1 MQCGPYRGLPVASL
15 SVLSEAMKFRNISS
29 RFLPLFLTFS
39 LAVFTAPRA
48 DADVVTTMPLDIPAA
63 SSTKVG
69 IYIAD
74 LQTGEQLYD
83 VNTSARFI
91 PASVTKSL
99 TTASALTQRSA
110 TDRFA
115 TEIVATGKIDGSVI
129 DGNLVVR
136 CVGDPTIDSQYF
148 DTTVGFADSIAAALV
163 AMGINEIKGTVII
176 DESAVPHNGVPSGW
190 VDEDIV
196 WPYGTGHHGAN
207 FSDNTFIFSFPARTS
222 QPHVPDLSVSHTPAK
237 GALKVDRDRGSETIR
252 TRGTARKQ
260 GESIKLSIPVP
271 SKVMRHAVMKAISA
285 NGISVG
291 ESEAPASEN
300 ETLVYTHY
308 SPELIEILRS
318 LMFRSDNMMA
328 EAMLRSLA
336 PGASRDAAA
345 RSELDMWELR
355 DIDTDGI
362 VIEDGSGL
370 SRNDRLTPR
379 FLAEVFVWM
388 ASHFKAPE
396 YVSLFPRAGMEGTM
410 KGFLRDTPLE
420 GRIAFKTGSM
430 KGVQSYAGFLL
441 GNDGQPTHVIVVMVN
456 NFTCGRA
463 KLKEEIENLLL
474 RTFAPGYERPK
485 PEPRKKVAKKAP
497 TKKTAKKAP
506 AKKTPAKATKKKSTA
521 TKRK

>member
-1 MQCGPYRGLPVASL
+1 
-15 SVLSEAMKFRNISS
+15 MKICNISS
-29 RFLPLFLTFS
+29 RRPVSLLLSLS
-39 LAVFTAPRA
+39 LALFVIPGAQ
-48 DADVVTTMPLDIPAA
+48 ADVVTTMPLDIPSA

-91 PASVTKSL
+91 PASVTKAL

-110 TDRFA
+110 SDRFA
-115 TEIVATGKIDGSVI
+115 TEIVATGKVADGVV

-148 DTTVGFADSIAAALV
+148 DSTVGFADSIAAALV
-163 AMGINEIKGTVII
+163 AMGINEIKGTVVI

-207 FSDNTFIFSFPARTS
+207 FSDNTFILSFPSRKS
-222 QPHVPDLSVSHTPAK
+222 QPHVPGLSVSHTPAK
-237 GALKVDRDRGSETIR
+237 GSLKVDRDRGSETVR
-252 TRGTARKQ
+252 TRGTVRPK

-271 SKVMRHAVMKAISA
+271 SKVMRHAVMQSLESGGVK
-285 NGISVG
+285 VG

-336 PGASRDAAA
+336 PGASRDASV
-345 RSELDMWELR
+345 RSEMDMWELR

-396 YVSLFPRAGMEGTM
+396 YVSLFPKAGLEGTM

-441 GNDGQPTHVIVVMVN
+441 GDDGQPTHVIVVMVN

-463 KLKEEIENLLL
+463 KLKEEIENMLL

-485 PEPRKKVAKKAP
+485 PEPRK
-497 TKKTAKKAP
+497 TAVKKAP
-506 AKKTPAKATKKKSTA
+506 AKKAASGTSAKKASAKKKSGA
-521 TKRK
+521 RKRR

>member
-1 MQCGPYRGLPVASL
+1 
-15 SVLSEAMKFRNISS
+15 
-29 RFLPLFLTFS
+29 
-39 LAVFTAPRA
+39 
-48 DADVVTTMPLDIPAA
+48 MPLDIPSA

-91 PASVTKSL
+91 PASVTKAL

-110 TDRFA
+110 SDRFT
-115 TEIVATGKIDGSVI
+115 TEIVATGKMADGVV

-148 DTTVGFADSIAAALV
+148 DSTVGFADSIAAALV
-163 AMGINEIKGTVII
+163 AMGINEIKGTVVI

-207 FSDNTFIFSFPARTS
+207 FSDNTFILSFPSRKS
-222 QPHVPDLSVSHTPAK
+222 QPHVPGLSVSHTPGK
-237 GALKVDRDRGSETIR
+237 GSLKVDRDRGSETVR
-252 TRGTARKQ
+252 TRGTVRPK
-260 GESIKLSIPVP
+260 GESIKLSTPVP
-271 SKVMRHAVMKAISA
+271 SKVMRHAVMQSLES
-285 NGISVG
+285 NGVKVG

-345 RSELDMWELR
+345 RSEIDMWELR

-396 YVSLFPRAGMEGTM
+396 YVSLFPKAGLEGTM

-463 KLKEEIENLLL
+463 KLKEEIENMLL

-485 PEPRKKVAKKAP
+485 PEPRKKAV
-497 TKKTAKKAP
+497 
-506 AKKTPAKATKKKSTA
+506 KKTPARKAASGAAAKKTAGKKKSGA
-521 TKRK
+521 RKRR

>member
-1 MQCGPYRGLPVASL
+1 
-15 SVLSEAMKFRNISS
+15 MKICNISS
-29 RFLPLFLTFS
+29 RRPVSLLLSLS
-39 LAVFTAPRA
+39 LALLATTRA
-48 DADVVTTMPLDIPAA
+48 EADVITTMPLDIPAA
-63 SSTKVG
+63 ASTKVG

-74 LQTGEQLYD
+74 LQTGQQLYD

-91 PASVTKSL
+91 PASVTKAL

-110 TDRFA
+110 SDRFA
-115 TEIVATGKIDGSVI
+115 TEIVATGKVADGVV

-136 CVGDPTIDSQYF
+136 CVGDPTIESQYF
-148 DTTVGFADSIAAALV
+148 DTTVGFADSIAATLV
-163 AMGINEIKGTVII
+163 AMGINEIKGTVVI
-176 DESAVPHNGVPSGW
+176 DESTVPHNGVPSGW

-207 FSDNTFIFSFPARTS
+207 FSDNTFILSFPARTS
-222 QPHVPDLSVSHTPAK
+222 QPHVPGLSVSHTPGK
-237 GALKVDRDRGSETIR
+237 GSLKVDRDRGSETVR
-252 TRGTARKQ
+252 TRGTVRPK
-260 GESIKLSIPVP
+260 GESIKLSTPVP
-271 SKVMRHAVMKAISA
+271 SKVMRHAVMQSLES
-285 NGISVG
+285 NGVKVG

-345 RSELDMWELR
+345 RSEIDMWELR

-396 YVSLFPRAGMEGTM
+396 YVSLFPKAGLEGTM

-463 KLKEEIENLLL
+463 KLKEEIENMLL

-485 PEPRKKVAKKAP
+485 PEPRKKAV
-497 TKKTAKKAP
+497 
-506 AKKTPAKATKKKSTA
+506 KKTPARKAASGAAAKKTAGKKKSGA
-521 TKRK
+521 RKRR

>member
-1 MQCGPYRGLPVASL
+1 MNLHSIYNRSIPFLLSL
-15 SVLSEAMKFRNISS
+15 SFALLSANN
-29 RFLPLFLTFS
+29 
-39 LAVFTAPRA
+39 AAA
-48 DADVVTTMPLDIPAA
+48 DTVTTMPLNIPSAA
-63 SSTKVG
+63 STKVG

-83 VNTSARFI
+83 VNTSSRFI
-91 PASVTKSL
+91 PASVTKAL

-110 TDRFA
+110 TDRFT
-115 TEIVATGKIDGSVI
+115 TEIVATGRLDRGVV
-129 DGNLVVR
+129 DGNLIVR

-148 DTTVGFADSIAAALV
+148 DSTVGFADSIAAALMALGV
-163 AMGINEIKGTVII
+163 TEIKGTVVI

-207 FSDNTFIFSFPARTS
+207 FSDNTFILSFPSRKS

-237 GALKVDRDRGSETIR
+237 GSLKVDRDRGSETVR
-252 TRGTARKQ
+252 TRGTVRAQ

-271 SKVMRHAVMKAISA
+271 SKVMRHAVMDALGR

-291 ESEAPASEN
+291 GSPVADSEN
-300 ETLVYTHY
+300 ETLVYTHS

-336 PGASRDAAA
+336 PGASREAAA

-396 YVSLFPRAGMEGTM
+396 YVSLFPKAGLEGTM

-441 GNDGQPTHVIVVMVN
+441 GDDGQPTHVIVFMVN

-474 RTFAPGYERPK
+474 RTFAPGFERPK
-485 PEPRKKVAKKAP
+485 PEPRKKVV
-497 TKKTAKKAP
+497 KKAP
-506 AKKTPAKATKKKSTA
+506 AKKTAAKTPAKTSKKKRVA
-521 TKRK
+521 RKRR

>member
-15 SVLSEAMKFRNISS
+15 SVLSEAMKICNISS
-29 RFLPLFLTFS
+29 RSLSLLLTFS
-39 LAVFTAPRA
+39 LAVFAAPRA

-163 AMGINEIKGTVII
+163 AIGINEIKGTVII

-207 FSDNTFIFSFPARTS
+207 FNDNTFIFSFPARTS

-463 KLKEEIENLLL
+463 KLKEEIENMLL

-497 TKKTAKKAP
+497 AKKTAKKAP

>member
-1 MQCGPYRGLPVASL
+1 MRIC
-15 SVLSEAMKFRNISS
+15 NISS
-29 RFLPLFLTFS
+29 RRPVSLLLSLS
-39 LAVFTAPRA
+39 LALFVIPGAQ
-48 DADVVTTMPLDIPAA
+48 ADVVTTMPLDIPSA

-91 PASVTKSL
+91 PASVTKAL

-110 TDRFA
+110 SDRFT
-115 TEIVATGKIDGSVI
+115 TEIVATGKMADGVV

-148 DTTVGFADSIAAALV
+148 DSTVGFADSIAAALV
-163 AMGINEIKGTVII
+163 AMGINEIKGTVVI

-207 FSDNTFIFSFPARTS
+207 FSDNTFILSFPSRKS
-222 QPHVPDLSVSHTPAK
+222 QPHVPGLSVSHTPGK
-237 GALKVDRDRGSETIR
+237 GSLKVDRDRGSETVR
-252 TRGTARKQ
+252 TRGTVRPK
-260 GESIKLSIPVP
+260 GESIKLSTPVP
-271 SKVMRHAVMKAISA
+271 SKVMRHAVMQSLES
-285 NGISVG
+285 NGVKVG

-345 RSELDMWELR
+345 RSEIDMWELR

-396 YVSLFPRAGMEGTM
+396 YVSLFPKAGLEGTM

-463 KLKEEIENLLL
+463 KLKEEIENMLL

-485 PEPRKKVAKKAP
+485 PEPRKKAV
-497 TKKTAKKAP
+497 
-506 AKKTPAKATKKKSTA
+506 KKTPARKAASGAAAKKTAGKKKSGA
-521 TKRK
+521 RKRR